1 MKGRQMAENNQ
12 YENDDHYERVTNMLL
27 CDFF

>member
-12 YENDDHYERVTNMLL
+12 YENDDHYERVTNMPL